1 MFTVCSQYSVCLYKI
16 KYRTTLVYTGN
27 VDPVWTMFD
36 LAPEGRG
43 DFQPKLDYTSGSG
56 K

>member
-1 MFTVCSQYSVCLYKI
+1 MPPEPGQ
-16 KYRTTLVYTGN
+16 KYRHNDLL
-27 VDPVWTMFD
+27 DPVWTMSD

-43 DFQPKLDYTSGSG
+43 DFQSKLGYMSGSG